1 MKDEIEDFKAET
13 HKMLK
18 DKPATRS
25 DRNMV
30 YFMVL
35 KRKGLCHFVKNGIF
49 IPWSHV
55 SELPS
60 PESIPRLHRKL
71 KECDRSLEAVKVVK
85 SMREE
90 NRVEMSAINDWFPV
104 LDGSKEFQTCL
115 FLDEGKVD

>member
-25 DRNMV
+25 DRNML

-35 KRKGLCHFVKNGIF
+35 RKKGLCHFVKNGIF
-49 IPWSHV
+49 IPWNHV

-71 KECDRSLEAVKVVK
+71 KECDSSLEAVKVVK
-85 SMREE
+85 EMREE
-90 NRVEMSAINDWFPV
+90 NRG
-104 LDGSKEFQTCL
+104 GSS
-115 FLDEGKVD
+115 VI